1 MKVGSITESQETF
14 SYKNQRFS
22 DQKFIICVRDERYEF
37 NVKTII
43 SVDNNKPKGTII
55 YISISKDN
63 A

>member
-1 MKVGSITESQETF
+1 MPIAQ
-14 SYKNQRFS
+14 
-22 DQKFIICVRDERYEF
+22 
-37 NVKTII
+37 TIVLGHKGTI